1 MTSYISQIELTEEK
15 YIEMVS
21 NPIVKEARKKWKKW
35 KTLKMIG
42 IVISGVMSA
51 ACIIG
56 KDYDFAIFAGVF
68 AIVFAY
74 QLFIQ
79 RKQMIR
85 KAYHQSLRSMNADRW
100 IRTITFDDKITV
112 SDGNSSSVFEY
123 LDCRQVTEN
132 DKDYLLY
139 INENIVIR
147 VEKGSFI
154 HGEEEKFLL
163 WIKNKIS

>member
-21 NPIVKEARKKWKKW
+21 NPIVKEARKKWKRW

-51 ACIIG
+51 VCIMG
-56 KDYDFAIFAGVF
+56 KEYDFALFTGVF

-85 KAYHQSLRSMNADRW
+85 KAYRQSLKSMNTNRW

-112 SDGNSSSVFEY
+112 SDGNSSNLFEY
-123 LDCRQVTEN
+123 LDCRQVAEN

-139 INENIVIR
+139 INENMLIR
-147 VEKGSFI
+147 VGKGSFI
-154 HGEEEKFLL
+154 HGEEENFLH